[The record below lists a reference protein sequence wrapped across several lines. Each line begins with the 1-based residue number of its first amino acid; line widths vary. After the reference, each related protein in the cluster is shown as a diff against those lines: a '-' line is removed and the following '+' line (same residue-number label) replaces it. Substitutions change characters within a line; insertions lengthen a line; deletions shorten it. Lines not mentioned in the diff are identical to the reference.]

1 MYQTVPFVELN
12 VFVGSFKNF
21 DHSNIWKFA
30 RGSWFYYCLK
40 LSSRSQF
47 IYLLNFRSNGKDEKE
62 IAREARRRMKEER
75 LRRKERKMRRKA
87 KLESECLAEKMNC
100 FNHDN
105 QHWRTPPFWTGSL
118 NVFYNS
124 LGIHI

>member
-1 MYQTVPFVELN
+1 
-12 VFVGSFKNF
+12 
-21 DHSNIWKFA
+21 
-30 RGSWFYYCLK
+30 
-40 LSSRSQF
+40 
-47 IYLLNFRSNGKDEKE
+47 
-62 IAREARRRMKEER
+62 MKEER

-105 QHWRTPPFWTGSL
+105 QHWRTPPLWTGSL

-124 LGIHI
+124 LGKFYFVRMYEYKQQNNHENVAITKDYY

>member
-1 MYQTVPFVELN
+1 
-12 VFVGSFKNF
+12 
-21 DHSNIWKFA
+21 
-30 RGSWFYYCLK
+30 
-40 LSSRSQF
+40 
-47 IYLLNFRSNGKDEKE
+47 
-62 IAREARRRMKEER
+62 MKEER

-124 LGIHI
+124 LGKFKFFVRLYEYKQQKITMKMLLLLFLRLSLCY